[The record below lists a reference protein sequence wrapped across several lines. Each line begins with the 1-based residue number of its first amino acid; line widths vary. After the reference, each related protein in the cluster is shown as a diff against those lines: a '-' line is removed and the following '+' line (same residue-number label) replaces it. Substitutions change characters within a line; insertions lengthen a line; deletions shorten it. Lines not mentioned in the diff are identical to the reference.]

1 LHGCDRSPTFG
12 LRGHLKEFSQKPRR
26 FPTLGTSVHVCESDD
41 AAMSLRFRNSQV
53 WQPACSLF
61 SSRLT
66 RDSWRW
72 GGCPGVVPRN
82 WTRTMT
88 PRLLGFIAITGLS
101 LLLVVRLAAADST
114 IDFSINAPNQSGAV
128 VSYDGT
134 SSGPLIGTGILIS
147 NVAGIG
153 TPSND

>member
-1 LHGCDRSPTFG
+1 MLSLLARGGLGVLSLIREPIKRRWRAHAPAAAPQLLA
-12 LRGHLKEFSQKPRR
+12 LRGHLKEFTQKPRR

-88 PRLLGFIAITGLS
+88 PRLLSFIAITGLS
-101 LLLVVRLAAADST
+101 LLLIVR
-114 IDFSINAPNQSGAV
+114 
-128 VSYDGT
+128 
-134 SSGPLIGTGILIS
+134 
-147 NVAGIG
+147 
-153 TPSND
+153 